1 MKIRFE
7 CKISKM
13 VISSANERSIE
24 ITLLNEI
31 TICGMKRYIAY
42 SDNKKNQVVLIE
54 LPKILIENATDYFDF
69 ISMHSREVFII
80 IAEKTA
86 KETGNENKEPCQ
98 ARINGECYK
107 IESVELV
114 YG

>member
-13 VISSANERSIE
+13 SISSTSERSIE

-54 LPKILIENATDYFDF
+54 LPKILIKNATDYFDF

-80 IAEKTA
+80 TAEKT
-86 KETGNENKEPCQ
+86 GNDNNEQCKTT
-98 ARINGECYK
+98 INGENYK
-107 IESVELV
+107 IKSVELI